1 VIVVGVGPQDEIE
14 NKSNAMLEARK
25 NLDST
30 REHFPIMQVTSP
42 AQGQKH
48 YERAKFQSD
57 L

>member
-1 VIVVGVGPQDEIE
+1 VGVGPQDEIE
-14 NKSNAMLEARK
+14 NKSNAMLDARK

-48 YERAKFQSD
+48 FERAKFQSD